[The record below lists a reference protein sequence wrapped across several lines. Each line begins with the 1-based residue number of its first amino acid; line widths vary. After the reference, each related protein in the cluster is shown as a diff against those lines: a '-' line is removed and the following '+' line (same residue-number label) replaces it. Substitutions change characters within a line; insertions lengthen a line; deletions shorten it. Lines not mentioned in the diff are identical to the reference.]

1 MSGCPPW
8 FWRWFSVKIGWFD
21 IASQSSKHQT
31 FEFEIHPIQE
41 IKPDYVEG
49 NPAWRGLSAL
59 PRIINHRTSL
69 LTIYVC
75 PVLLMKSNQ
84 IEQRTSRFDGD
95 MFFPPLL
102 LMEELWNSC
111 SWALPHPKW
120 GGRGQLYLKTQSWFQ
135 KSLEIVHC
143 LLASTT
149 KIRLLN
155 SPKSFK

>member
-1 MSGCPPW
+1 MSRFWSW
-8 FWRWFSVKIGWFD
+8 FKDDFGQIDIGLTEQQAWTIWIWNLTNSRNKTRLCWRKP
-21 IASQSSKHQT
+21 SSKRT
-31 FEFEIHPIQE
+31 FC
-41 IKPDYVEG
+41 
-49 NPAWRGLSAL
+49 LSSHW
-59 PRIINHRTSL
+59 NKSQDKSV
-69 LTIYVC
+69 TIYVC

-135 KSLEIVHC
+135 KSLKIVHC

-155 SPKSFK
+155 NRAR